1 LFQPRRSRVLCNLP
15 HTAGAS
21 KLDPTLFTA
30 AYKRN
35 RFYMFTR
42 REPADLTELK
52 T

>member
-1 LFQPRRSRVLCNLP
+1 MLTNICVLLACLAA
-15 HTAGAS
+15 AGGS

-42 REPADLTELK
+42 REPADLIELK
-52 T
+52 A